1 MIWGQGR
8 VPFWEGDCSLGHPVN
23 VACKGCPSLAM
34 AWLPLLLRPPGAR
47 HNGPLTVPALIQ
59 SSWSRFLDK
68 GPRGR
73 AFTETSR
80 GSHLGAASAQMWR
93 SREWGRQI
101 SRQGMLGRPFREVPQ
116 LCFSREALLWPGWT
130 VKCLLSAYVLI
141 QVGLAGDERGS
152 RNKRGRLFTCVLP
165 VLDLE
170 RACNT

>member
-101 SRQGMLGRPFREVPQ
+101 SRQGILGRPFRRSHSCASQEKHCCGQGGQLSVFWVPMCWSRWDWLATKEEVEIK
-116 LCFSREALLWPGWT
+116 EAG
-130 VKCLLSAYVLI
+130 CLLVCFLSL
-141 QVGLAGDERGS
+141 
-152 RNKRGRLFTCVLP
+152 T
-165 VLDLE
+165 
-170 RACNT
+170 